1 VKISTQLAIL
11 EDVRRLAP
19 CALTRQKLNQL
30 LANRRSSWH
39 APKSFG
45 VDDLIDLLEE
55 NGSLNTAE
63 ITSEEYGHKDRYVIG
78 DVSFPQLAL
87 SFYKDSYLSHG
98 TALDLHGLASFKEIL
113 VNHEQS
119 PKPGGGKGQLNQSGL
134 DQAFSNQPRRS
145 NYIFRYGRR
154 TITFLNG
161 KNTGRAGVV
170 EKPGANGEPLH
181 VTGIERTLIDVIVR
195 PQYAGGIQNVRKA
208 FEAARDRVSVGEM
221 AMLLAKIKHLY
232 PYHQALGFML
242 QKAGMD
248 EETLSPLRKPK
259 IRFKFYLEY
268 AMKAPKYDPVWQ
280 LYYPSDF

>member
-1 VKISTQLAIL
+1 MKISAQLAIL
-11 EDVRRLAP
+11 EDFRHLAP
-19 CALTRQKLNQL
+19 CALTRQKFNQI
-30 LANRRSSWH
+30 LASRRASWH
-39 APKSFG
+39 APKNFG

-55 NGSLNTAE
+55 NGSLKAIE
-63 ITSEEYGHKDRYVIG
+63 ISSDDYGRKDRYVIG
-78 DVSFPQLAL
+78 DVSLPQLAL

-119 PKPGGGKGQLNQSGL
+119 PKPSAGRGQLSQSGL

-145 NYIFRYGRR
+145 NYIFHHGRR

-161 KNTGRAGVV
+161 KNTGRAGVI
-170 EKPGANGEPLH
+170 EKPGANGESLH
-181 VTGIERTLIDVIVR
+181 VTSIERTLIDVIVR
-195 PQYAGGIQNVRKA
+195 PQYAGGIQNVHKA
-208 FEAARDRVSVGEM
+208 FKAAKDRVSVEEI

-242 QKAGMD
+242 QKAGMN
-248 EETLSPLRKPK
+248 EEALSPLRKPT
-259 IRFKFYLEY
+259 IRFRFYLEY

-280 LYYPSDF
+280 LYYPSNL

>member
-1 VKISTQLAIL
+1 MKISTQLAIL
-11 EDVRRLAP
+11 EDFRRLAL

-30 LANRRSSWH
+30 LAKRRDSWR

-45 VDDLIDLLEE
+45 VNDLIDLLEE
-55 NGSLNTAE
+55 NGSLNTAQ
-63 ITSEEYGHKDRYVIG
+63 ITSDEYGRKDRYVIG

-98 TALDLHGLASFKEIL
+98 TALDLHGLASFKGIL

-119 PKPGGGKGQLNQSGL
+119 PKPGGGGQLSQSGL
-134 DQAFSNQPRRS
+134 DQTFSNQPRRS
-145 NYIFRYGRR
+145 NYIFRHGRH

-161 KNTGRAGVV
+161 KNTGRAGVI
-170 EKPGANGEPLH
+170 EKRGANDEPLH
-181 VTGIERTLIDVIVR
+181 VTSIERTLIDVIVR

-208 FEAARDRVSVGEM
+208 FEATKDRVSIDEM
-221 AMLLAKIKHLY
+221 AKLLAKIKHLY

-242 QKAGMD
+242 QKAGVN
-248 EETLSPLRKPK
+248 EEALSPLRKPK

-280 LYYPSDF
+280 LYYPSNL